1 MSTATK
7 QTATRSQVRQRTG
20 PSHVRSSHSSL
31 FADRQELK
39 VFGSWVGESMWVP
52 PKDASAE
59 LAKSMLRRF
68 GLLSS
73 KSDCW
78 SGILDEHRSKFQ
90 QVREIDLCRAS
101 IRLPK
106 GKLFV
111 SVTEQD
117 QFDKITD
124 TIPSCVQTRLD
135 EFLAGPG
142 KKKGVKVYYL
152 KPLCVELGDELLFT
166 SRENVITAITQ
177 IQAEVFASYRRMY
190 LTHRPLKAIADAA
203 IAGLS
208 IPGKIYHHFAERR
221 RQAINAY
228 EARLEFRRRQIAL
241 RAAETHRKFRTDGC
255 TFEEMLALTNPLER
269 NDVIEQYC
277 IERQLSRAEREKV
290 LRLAAESVPWF
301 VALSLGISYAT
312 STALS
317 ISVLLAPPLMVCD
330 PAFVA
335 ELPDAPGVLL
345 KIGHFDEVDG
355 VTHIE
360 I

>member
-1 MSTATK
+1 MLTATK
-7 QTATRSQVRQRTG
+7 QSPKRDQAPPHCAPSRVQATN
-20 PSHVRSSHSSL
+20 SSL
-31 FADRQELK
+31 FSDAQELE

-52 PKDASAE
+52 PKDTSAA
-59 LAKSMLRRF
+59 LAKSMLQRF

-78 SGILDEHRSKFQ
+78 SGILDEYRADFQ

-111 SVTEQD
+111 SVTERE
-117 QFDKITD
+117 QFDEITD

-142 KKKGVKVYYL
+142 KIAGVKVYYL
-152 KPLCVELGDELLFT
+152 KPLCVEVGEQLVFT
-166 SRENVITAITQ
+166 SREHIAAAITQ
-177 IQAEVFASYRRMY
+177 IQDEVFAAYRRMY
-190 LTHRPLKAIADAA
+190 LTHRPLKVIANAA
-203 IAGLS
+203 MSGLS
-208 IPGKIYHHFAERR
+208 MPGRVYHHCAERR
-221 RQAINAY
+221 RQAIKAY
-228 EARLEFRRRQIAL
+228 EAKLEFRRRQIAL
-241 RAAETHRKFRTDGC
+241 RAAKTHQKFRTDGC
-255 TFEEMLALTNPLER
+255 TFEEMLALTNPLQR

-277 IERQLSRAEREKV
+277 IERQMSQSKRDKLMRVAIG
-290 LRLAAESVPWF
+290 SVPWF
-301 VALSLGISYAT
+301 VALSYSISYAA
-312 STALS
+312 SIALS
-317 ISVLLAPPLMVCD
+317 LSTIAAPTLMICD

-335 ELPDAPGVLL
+335 ELPNAPGVLL
-345 KIGHFDEVDG
+345 KIGHFDEVGG

>member
-7 QTATRSQVRQRTG
+7 QTANRYQIGHRIA
-20 PSHVRSSHSSL
+20 PSRVRSTDSDL
-31 FADRQELK
+31 FSGAQDLK

-52 PKDASAE
+52 PKDASTE
-59 LAKSMLRRF
+59 LAKSMLQRF
-68 GLLSS
+68 GLFSS
-73 KSDCW
+73 KSDRW

-90 QVREIDLCRAS
+90 QVREIDLCQAS

-117 QFDKITD
+117 QFDEITD
-124 TIPSCVQTRLD
+124 TIPRCVQTRLD

-142 KKKGVKVYYL
+142 KKTRAKVYYL
-152 KPLCVELGDELLFT
+152 KPLCVEVGEQLIFT
-166 SRENVITAITQ
+166 SREDVITAITHVQ
-177 IQAEVFASYRRMY
+177 DEVFASYWRMY
-190 LTHRPLKAIADAA
+190 LTHRPLKATADFA
-203 IAGLS
+203 ISVLS
-208 IPGKIYHHFAERR
+208 VPGMIYHYFADRR
-221 RQAINAY
+221 RQAVNAY

-241 RAAETHRKFRTDGC
+241 HAAKTHRKLRTDGC
-255 TFEEMLALTNPLER
+255 TFEDMLSLTNPLER

-277 IERQLSRAEREKV
+277 IERQLSHAKRDKM

-301 VALSLGISYAT
+301 VALSLGISYA
-312 STALS
+312 SAAALS
-317 ISVLLAPPLMVCD
+317 IAVSVAPPLMVCD

-335 ELPDAPGVLL
+335 EMPDAPGVLL